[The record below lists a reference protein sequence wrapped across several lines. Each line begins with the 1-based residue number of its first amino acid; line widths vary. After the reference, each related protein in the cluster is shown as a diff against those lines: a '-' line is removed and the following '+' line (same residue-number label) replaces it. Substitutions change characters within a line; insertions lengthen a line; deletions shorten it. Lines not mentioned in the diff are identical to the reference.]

1 METQITFSKVS
12 GKYVAEFAA
21 GGNFALHIERASAG
35 AVSMEMKSVQE
46 GQYAIVGGEFSQKNR
61 NALVI
66 DEQVQAVVFPV
77 YVRIISE
84 TQPSMAVVVTA

>member
-1 METQITFSKVS
+1 METQITFTKVG

-21 GGNFALHIERASAG
+21 GGNFALHIERAEAG
-35 AVSMEMKSVQE
+35 AISLEMKSVEE
-46 GQYAIVGGEFSQKNR
+46 GQYAVVGGEFLQKNR

-77 YVRIISE
+77 YVRVTSA